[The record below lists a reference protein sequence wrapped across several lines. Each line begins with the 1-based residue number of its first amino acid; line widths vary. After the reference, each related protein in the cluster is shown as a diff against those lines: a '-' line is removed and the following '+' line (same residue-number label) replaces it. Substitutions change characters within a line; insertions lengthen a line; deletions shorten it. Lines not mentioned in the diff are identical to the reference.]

1 MTFSELMQATNHMT
15 TVMLILGEGESI
27 TGNAE
32 AMDGYLTNEVT
43 NANVAEIKIV
53 DSVMKVW
60 LEW

>member
-1 MTFSELMQATNHMT
+1 MTFSELMQATYHMQ
-15 TVMLILGEGESI
+15 TVMLVLGEDYTI

-43 NANVAEIKIV
+43 NANVAEINIE

-60 LEW
+60 LE

>member
-1 MTFSELMQATNHMT
+1 MTFSELMQATYRMQ
-15 TVMLILGEGESI
+15 TVMLVLGEDMSI

-43 NANVAEIKIV
+43 NANVAEINIE

-60 LEW
+60 LE